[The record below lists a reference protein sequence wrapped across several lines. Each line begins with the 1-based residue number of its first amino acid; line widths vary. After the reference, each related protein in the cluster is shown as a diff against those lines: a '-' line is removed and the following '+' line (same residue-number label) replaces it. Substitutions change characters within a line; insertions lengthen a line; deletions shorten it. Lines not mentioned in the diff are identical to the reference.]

1 MTVLISQKNS
11 FNVTQLTNVS
21 SISFANDTYSITA
34 GGTTSTYSKTS
45 YIIFII
51 N

>member
-1 MTVLISQKNS
+1 MTVIVSQKNT

-21 SISFANDTYSITA
+21 SISFANDTYTIIA
-34 GGTTSTYSKTS
+34 GGTTRTYSKIN